1 MVNDLLSQA
10 LTQLDLQPGQCQR
23 VQINGRQIEIRC
35 VETEEE
41 SRFADMVMLEPWV
54 EFPRPTPIGT
64 VRVRPGTLPLPDPP
78 VIPPDVEGSES

>member
-41 SRFADMVMLEPWV
+41 SRFADMVMLE
-54 EFPRPTPIGT
+54 
-64 VRVRPGTLPLPDPP
+64 
-78 VIPPDVEGSES
+78 